1 MNSLRVYEVLIA
13 RAAVRVRDTHVYY
26 ESHHVVPRSL
36 GGSDESANRV
46 LLTAREHFIAHRLLY
61 RLYPGRAT
69 ATAFALM
76 VNTQNR
82 GHSKAYETARQ
93 QMSEGMRGEMN
104 VAKRPEVRKKLVE
117 NNVCTHRGKRRYEHS
132 ELMHE
137 KGLWAG
143 EKNPGY
149 GRSDEQ
155 RGALNACA
163 VAVIGTHP
171 QLGVRHF
178 ATLTEAGA
186 FLGVTYQAIYQA
198 NKKKQRSK
206 GWFFE
211 RAA

>member
-1 MNSLRVYEVLIA
+1 MNVLRVYEALIA
-13 RAAVRVRDTHVYY
+13 RAAARVRDVHAYY
-26 ESHHVVPRSL
+26 ERHHVVPRSL
-36 GGSDESANRV
+36 GGSNEADNLV
-46 LLTAREHFIAHRLLY
+46 WLTAREHFIAHRILY
-61 RLYPGRAT
+61 KLHPSRAM

-82 GHSKAYETARQ
+82 GRSRAYEMART

-117 NNVCTHRGKRRYEHS
+117 NSVCVHKGQRRYEHS

-143 EKNPGY
+143 EKNPCF
-149 GRSDEQ
+149 GRSDGQ

-163 VAVIGTHP
+163 VAVVGTHP

-206 GWFFE
+206 GWLFE
-211 RAA
+211 RVA